1 MCGWGL
7 RLTLAFSFSLHLSSH
22 RRPPGCIIAS
32 ATPMLITAITTTVA
46 HAAQKPVS
54 SSPYH
59 IQASHVAGTS
69 AATIVEGLG
78 GVSERA
84 LESSERTK

>member
-1 MCGWGL
+1 L
-7 RLTLAFSFSLHLSSH
+7 RGNAH
-22 RRPPGCIIAS
+22 RPRESKDWREKDLGTKKGS
-32 ATPMLITAITTTVA
+32 A